1 MPAAAE
7 LFGPHDD
14 EEELHDGLPEGDLPT
29 SAEFDYPH
37 LESPLG
43 EEGEEE
49 EELLRDE
56 EQQLEEHELHR
67 GRLGRNGPR
76 QVHRRD
82 PGGSTPKKSSTSSS
96 SPSRRR
102 PSSGKSEAE
111 DSAPRGR
118 PRGNL
123 PPAPPFDGD
132 RKKNPKVFKQWLQ
145 KVDSYVEI
153 SKKIIDESEI
163 GLRLHSALEGQAAEY
178 LENIP
183 ARTFGGPEGWKVLL
197 QVLQEKFDERKMH
210 KIGGALRGFFKMSL
224 TEKNT
229 TLTEMCDLLD
239 KSARACREAGLQIPD
254 EIMTYQFF
262 EQAGCT
268 MERQAN
274 ILLRTGGDYEWQK
287 VKAAVDL
294 LYPQTYVNRGR
305 TTYDKP
311 SDGRSSYGKG
321 RTAHE
326 TQGHWEPEVSTEEV
340 DLEEWI
346 VSEDPIES
354 LADAEVE
361 YLPEPLAREL
371 HEVFAT
377 HRENRQKLAAAV
389 KARGF
394 YLKSGKGKG
403 RSGGGGKG
411 YSKSKGKGKDSTRSS
426 SSSRSSSRPKG
437 KGKARGMSLDEL
449 KAISTCGDCGELG
462 HWRGDP
468 QCKQPKKAHEAHLD
482 YETEEPQENDD
493 DYWTEW
499 QPDYDDSHT
508 GWMTGGGAERNV
520 ADTSTDRAAYPKS
533 TEFNSGRK
541 ATPTSTT
548 TKVQKPDAPLQ
559 SHDAYEVIK
568 DLNRMKRKAT
578 GDTGTT
584 SRPSSSSSV
593 LLAANAE
600 DRTKPFDVFT
610 ATADVQK
617 QIEEKRLKARGHT
630 SSAPEA
636 IREAQERLGLPV
648 IEEEPGFCVWDLLKP
663 VPKTPPKVDLD
674 KVRVALVVSNELHPG
689 LPGPDEPRP
698 HHVPT
703 HRGRIEYEK
712 GIESIYSRD
721 TSTLSDEQ
729 YEERRRCGGL
739 VHGGTRRTSRK
750 TLSRQTTSAASPRGP
765 VRFLDYDFAMKI
777 IFPED
782 DLSMQEFLV
791 GGDRVPRD
799 VLSNT
804 RMKPTVKDKTAYLTI
819 DTACENTV
827 GGLTQV
833 RQVASIIESKHSVK
847 PLITEENESYRF
859 GPGEPRTSNHRW
871 HMPVG
876 IGGCAMVIKT
886 SVLDDTL
893 PESGKIPWLAGQD
906 WLRLVRAVV
915 DIGEQKIYLK
925 ALETEA
931 ELFVDHTGHLVVAVN
946 DFPVTGWPQDRQ
958 ASQDAYAGVLW
969 ATGKAYMQPNF
980 AATHVYSPEDDPFC
994 DGSLQERTPCIV
1006 ASDKWE
1012 YLLDHPQVYI
1022 RHHHRPRTSRFHPEE
1037 VVDGPQPD
1045 ELQSVRVTIKHGYQ
1059 NELIDV
1065 WDAPQRLLHEEP
1077 WTGYTVLFG
1086 KDCDPGLDVGP
1097 LLPAWQPQG
1106 VDVVFENA
1114 ETRRVHPASV
1124 KTSVQKRILKSFD
1137 KSVKSPDLPIDR
1149 QAVRF
1154 NVPAEEFGS
1163 SLRSRARTAAP
1174 DAKAFESQRRLC
1186 VAAMEPPA
1194 AQGDDLP
1201 QGDRLQ
1207 PGFNSHDE
1215 PVETPLTSFGGLWG
1229 SPDLPRP
1236 DDRGVES
1243 GGLATDHAPS
1253 DHSEQELRTAMEP
1266 ELPLPA
1272 EGLPSPGGAWK
1283 TLWQR
1288 PWEVLGVHKL
1298 WNGLAWTGLQGAD
1311 CPDPGHRLPGPRG
1324 NKGQARRQG
1333 VEGRDCTPRGSQR
1346 SLLQQVLWVIV
1357 FLTTYLYG
1365 SSLWSSGLQA
1375 AGEEGHD
1382 KGHQGGEGQWSEAHS
1397 RSRPSSGLNSDPQRR
1412 GSGRHHVDLQRTLS
1426 SPGPSKLKPG
1436 QQKRMKHMAR
1446 EALAAS
1452 KWQQKMVMQRL
1463 QGGRWPRKHFQFDL
1477 VEIFGGT
1484 SMVTIRGAT
1493 LWKMK
1498 VLQPIDIRYGIDLR
1512 KRSMRR
1518 WLMTTL
1524 RRFKPRLAMVEFPC
1538 TPWSIL
1544 QRNVNYK
1551 GREDEL
1557 RELQEQDRPFLK
1569 LTEDVFKTQV
1579 DHGGHAIAEN
1589 PATADSQKQDEIV
1602 RLRNK
1607 YFETTSCLCMF
1618 GLTGKAGLPMKKR
1631 VRFIATHPYFIEEL
1645 DKQCDGS
1652 RVHELVEGS
1661 NAAASA
1667 CYPPLLADAICRA
1680 YWRIVVEEDFGTM
1693 TLNEKDD
1700 TNTAWFADADKS
1712 EDKWRPLFDDAM
1724 EVLGRKTQASIFLAP
1739 DSELYAKI
1747 ARLVPWQIM
1756 NIQIAHLPKAK
1767 RVRPG
1772 LEDCHRCSAL
1782 LLNDDS
1788 IVLETEFLKTAQAP
1802 RERFVQPVRLAIF
1815 VLGYAPGDPA
1825 DPAPQ
1830 QEPPRQPVPVEPHD
1844 DGALLEPK
1852 ESPVLTK
1859 QTYADEQWFIGP
1871 PLTNKQKKLAPML
1884 VKVHKNLGHPAQP
1897 DLTRALIQD
1906 GKVEPDAIEL
1916 SRRLRCGTC
1925 ERSKRPGIPRP
1936 SSFKVIGAFNSKLCI
1951 DFVYVTD
1958 ANQDNH
1964 AFLHLLEPNGSFNV
1978 FWPCDT
1984 REPGHVYD
1992 LVTMLWCSWAGYP
2005 KELWV
2010 DQDGAFQG
2018 EFAEKMR
2025 SNGVILD
2032 HPPAAAHWQVG
2043 EVEAYNRAFQHLAAK
2058 LVDELSLAGERD
2070 MKTLACAAGA
2080 AMNDKIRSAGCS
2092 AYQWVF
2098 GKNPSLPDDILSP
2111 DGKYEALQAMEL
2123 DDELRKRNR
2132 VRALADEKLAAY
2144 RLNEA
2149 VRAAI
2154 LRKSHPM
2161 KETYDPGEIVAF
2173 WREAR
2178 YRQGKK
2184 GQKGKRIPAAWYRGT
2199 IIGPHKGDSSTK
2211 QNNFWISSGGKCVLA
2226 AREQIRPAFGTEL
2239 WPVHEHLLQQVQD
2252 NPPEEYYDI
2261 RSSQLP
2267 PVPEDDD
2274 LEEVHAVPVFEPE
2287 EELLDRAPE
2296 EDEQAMNAEPHED
2309 GSPEPGEAEQSL
2321 GSDHTTLAPETSTRA
2336 PGTPVTGIIRPM
2348 EQPPAV
2354 KKLRVT
2360 PSGSASSAAGVAP
2373 LQLDVELPAA
2383 SPEVARH
2390 TELVL
2395 REDHWELLPHRG
2407 LLLRHHRRPRRAL
2420 FDPGHVRRLPVHLDA
2435 FSSRRTTWMR
2445 GRNGWS
2451 KHVDDWVINSAK
2463 VMNQPWTGTTIF
2475 KLTLKNKDFE
2485 AHTVLEVDK
2494 QLTRKERKALEK
2506 ELPWT
2511 SIPEEQKPLFREA
2524 LVREWTTWLR
2534 YKAVEVL
2541 DLACSKHVE
2550 SHFDPARILASRV
2563 CYRDKR
2569 AATPWLEVK
2578 PKARLVCRGDQDP
2591 DLLEL
2596 RRDAPTMTRLS
2607 LMLILQL
2614 SAACA
2619 DWFLVCADI
2628 TGAFLQGDQSL
2639 ARRKDPLFIRQPR
2652 EGLPGLLPGQ
2662 LLLVVRGIF
2671 GLANSPRLFW
2681 RYLRDSLI
2689 KLGFVQSTLD
2699 KAVFLFYSDHELVL
2713 VVGAHVDDLLC
2724 AGKPGIGDKVLDSLR
2739 SQFDF
2744 GEWKDIRTEP
2754 TLTYGGKEI
2763 TKRDGIVTLS
2773 QESFIRALTLT
2784 PVPKWRVLM
2793 KDSSLTAQEV
2803 TELKSGG
2810 GCLHWL
2816 VGQTR
2821 PDLAAGTSLAMGGQ
2835 PTVQNLL
2842 EINRLLRDALKSKDW
2857 CLKFRQIPLESARV
2871 IGFSD
2876 ASWANADDLKSQA
2889 GYLIFL
2895 TGPNV
2900 FTLEG
2905 DVANLVEW
2913 RSHRI
2918 RRKCRSTLAAETMA
2932 LDASTDAAM
2941 FTRELLAEML
2951 IESYMPTQSGKLDPS
2966 ILPVA
2971 NATDCRSL
2979 YDLLC
2984 KDGPVSSTQEKRL
2997 TLDIGAL
3004 REAAEEI
3011 EPSNEDIKEV
3021 YKWVSTQ
3028 VQRADHLTK
3037 VKPSHELRDILD
3049 EGHLS
3054 MVATADAAVATS
3066 PLPTS
3071 RSMQLLSRVAHL
3083 ASKVTHFFVF
3093 KEDNQCKNSKSA
3105 SRSSRSV

>member
-1 MPAAAE
+1 MPRGLLGARSIAARFEAAKKEPEDKSGKDTEEGSRPVLLPSTLKGNFEDGALIRVKFAEKPELPFFIRANAEYYSDRLKTGNISITKSILNAAGVPGNEKRAKLEVVEEGAAALKRMVMVIGDIFLSKRDLWHMQLAMMQRRGRIIYCGYSQNFCEHVPRSHIEQLLGADGKPVFCGSVSMRTEVIFRSSSAHMFLLIEVSAELFQYGLMGLPYWQILLDCLGQCMERVCNASSKKMSHYIRLLLFARRKPTVGTTPGDGTTAILVLSLSAMPAAAE

-777 IFPED
+777 VFPED

-931 ELFVDHTGHLVVAVN
+931 ELFVDHTGHLVVAVD

-1012 YLLDHPQVYI
+1012 YLLDHPQPQMQ
-1022 RHHHRPRTSRFHPEE
+1022 RHSKAKDDF
-1037 VVDGPQPD
+1037 
-1045 ELQSVRVTIKHGYQ
+1045 
-1059 NELIDV
+1059 V
-1065 WDAPQRLLHEEP
+1065 WLRWSRLLRKVMIYLKAIVCSLASTRMMNQLKHRSPALVAYGEALISHDQMIEEWNPEALPPTMPPVTTQSKNFGLP
-1077 WTGYTVLFG
+1077 WNLNYPYQPRDCPHLVEHGRRFG
-1086 KDCDPGLDVGP
+1086 NAHGKFLECISCGMVWRGLD
-1097 LLPAWQPQG
+1097 
-1106 VDVVFENA
+1106 
-1114 ETRRVHPASV
+1114 
-1124 KTSVQKRILKSFD
+1124 
-1137 KSVKSPDLPIDR
+1137 
-1149 QAVRF
+1149 
-1154 NVPAEEFGS
+1154 
-1163 SLRSRARTAAP
+1163 
-1174 DAKAFESQRRLC
+1174 
-1186 VAAMEPPA
+1186 
-1194 AQGDDLP
+1194 
-1201 QGDRLQ
+1201 
-1207 PGFNSHDE
+1207 
-1215 PVETPLTSFGGLWG
+1215 
-1229 SPDLPRP
+1229 
-1236 DDRGVES
+1236 
-1243 GGLATDHAPS
+1243 
-1253 DHSEQELRTAMEP
+1253 
-1266 ELPLPA
+1266 
-1272 EGLPSPGGAWK
+1272 
-1283 TLWQR
+1283 
-1288 PWEVLGVHKL
+1288 
-1298 WNGLAWTGLQGAD
+1298 
-1311 CPDPGHRLPGPRG
+1311 
-1324 NKGQARRQG
+1324 
-1333 VEGRDCTPRGSQR
+1333 
-1346 SLLQQVLWVIV
+1346 
-1357 FLTTYLYG
+1357 Y
-1365 SSLWSSGLQA
+1365 
-1375 AGEEGHD
+1375 
-1382 KGHQGGEGQWSEAHS
+1382 
-1397 RSRPSSGLNSDPQRR
+1397 
-1412 GSGRHHVDLQRTLS
+1412 
-1426 SPGPSKLKPG
+1426 
-1436 QQKRMKHMAR
+1436 
-1446 EALAAS
+1446 
-1452 KWQQKMVMQRL
+1452 
-1463 QGGRWPRKHFQFDL
+1463 
-1477 VEIFGGT
+1477 
-1484 SMVTIRGAT
+1484 
-1493 LWKMK
+1493 
-1498 VLQPIDIRYGIDLR
+1498 
-1512 KRSMRR
+1512 
-1518 WLMTTL
+1518 
-1524 RRFKPRLAMVEFPC
+1524 
-1538 TPWSIL
+1538 
-1544 QRNVNYK
+1544 
-1551 GREDEL
+1551 
-1557 RELQEQDRPFLK
+1557 
-1569 LTEDVFKTQV
+1569 
-1579 DHGGHAIAEN
+1579 
-1589 PATADSQKQDEIV
+1589 
-1602 RLRNK
+1602 
-1607 YFETTSCLCMF
+1607 
-1618 GLTGKAGLPMKKR
+1618 
-1631 VRFIATHPYFIEEL
+1631 
-1645 DKQCDGS
+1645 
-1652 RVHELVEGS
+1652 
-1661 NAAASA
+1661 
-1667 CYPPLLADAICRA
+1667 
-1680 YWRIVVEEDFGTM
+1680 
-1693 TLNEKDD
+1693 
-1700 TNTAWFADADKS
+1700 
-1712 EDKWRPLFDDAM
+1712 
-1724 EVLGRKTQASIFLAP
+1724 
-1739 DSELYAKI
+1739 
-1747 ARLVPWQIM
+1747 
-1756 NIQIAHLPKAK
+1756 
-1767 RVRPG
+1767 
-1772 LEDCHRCSAL
+1772 
-1782 LLNDDS
+1782 
-1788 IVLETEFLKTAQAP
+1788 
-1802 RERFVQPVRLAIF
+1802 
-1815 VLGYAPGDPA
+1815 
-1825 DPAPQ
+1825 
-1830 QEPPRQPVPVEPHD
+1830 
-1844 DGALLEPK
+1844 
-1852 ESPVLTK
+1852 
-1859 QTYADEQWFIGP
+1859 
-1871 PLTNKQKKLAPML
+1871 
-1884 VKVHKNLGHPAQP
+1884 
-1897 DLTRALIQD
+1897 
-1906 GKVEPDAIEL
+1906 
-1916 SRRLRCGTC
+1916 
-1925 ERSKRPGIPRP
+1925 
-1936 SSFKVIGAFNSKLCI
+1936 
-1951 DFVYVTD
+1951 
-1958 ANQDNH
+1958 
-1964 AFLHLLEPNGSFNV
+1964 
-1978 FWPCDT
+1978 
-1984 REPGHVYD
+1984 
-1992 LVTMLWCSWAGYP
+1992 
-2005 KELWV
+2005 
-2010 DQDGAFQG
+2010 
-2018 EFAEKMR
+2018 
-2025 SNGVILD
+2025 
-2032 HPPAAAHWQVG
+2032 
-2043 EVEAYNRAFQHLAAK
+2043 K

-2267 PVPEDDD
+2267 P
-2274 LEEVHAVPVFEPE
+2274 
-2287 EELLDRAPE
+2287 
-2296 EDEQAMNAEPHED
+2296 
-2309 GSPEPGEAEQSL
+2309 
-2321 GSDHTTLAPETSTRA
+2321 
-2336 PGTPVTGIIRPM
+2336 
-2348 EQPPAV
+2348 
-2354 KKLRVT
+2354 
-2360 PSGSASSAAGVAP
+2360 
-2373 LQLDVELPAA
+2373 
-2383 SPEVARH
+2383 
-2390 TELVL
+2390 
-2395 REDHWELLPHRG
+2395 
-2407 LLLRHHRRPRRAL
+2407 
-2420 FDPGHVRRLPVHLDA
+2420 
-2435 FSSRRTTWMR
+2435 
-2445 GRNGWS
+2445 
-2451 KHVDDWVINSAK
+2451 
-2463 VMNQPWTGTTIF
+2463 
-2475 KLTLKNKDFE
+2475 
-2485 AHTVLEVDK
+2485 VDK

-3071 RSMQLLSRVAHL
+3071 RSMQLLSNLLECLNLALNHFDQHHLDRDLKVSGQVVVIMTAGCGLIRTRTKELYLLTNRRCLAAGHTSFQLVGVKDPPWHRVPWDRTPAQEMPEL
-3083 ASKVTHFFVF
+3083 SPKSMPSFPDTGPALRSFRISS
-3093 KEDNQCKNSKSA
+3093 NQKTWDEIR
-3105 SRSSRSV
+3105 RSTEHGRNARRSTDETR